1 MILKIIP
8 TEDIKNMKI
17 IETIFI
23 IFSHVSTFLLFAAMR
38 PINKP
43 PTNEQI
49 NVGGIHVKVYRWN
62 NISRMIMHIH

>member
-1 MILKIIP
+1 MILNIIP

-43 PTNEQI
+43 PKMNKLMLEEFMLKLLD
-49 NVGGIHVKVYRWN
+49 GIA
-62 NISRMIMHIH
+62 SLD